1 MLQFVYEC
9 ISEYIIENSFELT
22 ETDTDSIYMAIN
34 KPYRSI
40 DQCIKPTH
48 QSRYQKEI
56 FNSCSDNENP
66 IWFPRRCC
74 RRHLA
79 LDGRY
84 LGTYKCEWEGIK
96 MVSLCSK
103 SYIIQDSKGNHKIS
117 CKGISKKNL
126 EDPMKKFEDALY
138 NKTTIQFNNVGFRVG
153 KSDIYTYFQE
163 KIGFNYFYCK
173 REVLADGISTVPLNI
188 TLSPWETSNLV
199 VDNTYFCEINL
210 EGTKYHSSEQYFYH
224 IFANFTINQI

>member
-1 MLQFVYEC
+1 MNV
-9 ISEYIIENSFELT
+9 SEYFVENSFELT
-22 ETDTDSIYMAIN
+22 ETDTDSIYMTIN
-34 KPYRSI
+34 KPSI

-48 QSRYQKEI
+48 QSKYQKEI
-56 FNSCSDNENP
+56 YNSCSDNENP

-103 SYIIQDSKGNHKIS
+103 SYIIQDSKGNKKIS
-117 CKGISKKNL
+117 CKGISKRNL
-126 EDPMKKFEDALY
+126 EDPMKKFEDALR
-138 NKTTIQFNNVGFRVG
+138 NKTTIQSNNVGFRVR
-153 KSDIYTYFQE
+153 KSDIYTYSQE

-173 REVLADGISTVPLNI
+173 REVLADGVSTVVKNELINGCVSI
-188 TLSPWETSNLV
+188 ILIIN
-199 VDNTYFCEINL
+199 DNKLTMMIA
-210 EGTKYHSSEQYFYH
+210 Q
-224 IFANFTINQI
+224 